1 MGGYLDTPD
10 KAPAGTKRLSRRLAL
25 CQMGRRTNPGIS
37 RASGEQPVE
46 HLENR
51 RAGCGFPFGM
61 KACGRSPKAS
71 RPKSMARCAEAS
83 LPGSRT
89 SKRATTPRRAVP
101 FSCLVCDF
109 LAVILVGR
117 DQQCDP
123 PELAAMQWWTSRGP
137 RASDHSR

>member
-1 MGGYLDTPD
+1 MGGYLDASD

-25 CQMGRRTNPGIS
+25 CQMVRRTDSKI
-37 RASGEQPVE
+37 PVAAGDKAVE
-46 HLENR
+46 RLEKR
-51 RAGCGFPFGM
+51 GAGCGFPSGM
-61 KACGRSPKAS
+61 RACGRSPKAS
-71 RPKSMARCAEAS
+71 RPLSMARCAKAS
-83 LPGSRT
+83 LPGSPT

-117 DQQCDP
+117 DHQCDP
-123 PELAAMQWWTSRGP
+123 PELAPMHWWTSRGP